1 MEILVGALAAV
12 SLGLGAALFF
22 ARKRGKGGEASALA
36 GSTLEGLRR
45 VGELVVLRAYWS
57 IPAVG
62 EDHIFGEVGRKF
74 LSWLWSQ
81 NKTIMI
87 FRFEIRF
94 KYDLRD
100 PKSVRIAPGDPGVL
114 EVSLGKPTHDIS
126 LADVRFWHTE
136 KGQLLDWLL
145 PRAVNV
151 FQSDMDDQTR
161 QKILEAAQESARKE
175 AEKHAEGLGPEA
187 RMSAEA
193 ILTALA
199 RSAGFASVRVVQPEA
214 LLAAK
219 TQAGGGA

>member
-1 MEILVGALAAV
+1 MEILVGVLIAAC
-12 SLGLGAALFF
+12 LGLGGALFLS
-22 ARKRGKGGEASALA
+22 RKRGKGGQAAALA
-36 GSTLEGLRR
+36 GSALEGLRR

-62 EDHIFGEVGRKF
+62 EDHIFGEVGKKF
-74 LSWLWSQ
+74 LGWLWSQ

-100 PKSVRIAPGDPGVL
+100 PASVKISPGDPGVL
-114 EVSLGKPTHDIS
+114 EVVLGKPAHDIS

-145 PRAVNV
+145 PRAVNI

-175 AEKHAEGLGPEA
+175 AEKHADGLGPEA
-187 RMSAEA
+187 RLSAEA

-199 RSAGFASVRVVQPEA
+199 RSAGFSGVRVLQPQGEPA
-214 LLAAK
+214 ALAAK
-219 TQAGGGA
+219 P

>member
-1 MEILVGALAAV
+1 MEILVGILLAL
-12 SLGLGAALFF
+12 SGGLGVALVL
-22 ARKRGKGGEASALA
+22 ARKKAAGGKAQALPGSA
-36 GSTLEGLRR
+36 LEGLRR
-45 VGELVVLRAYWS
+45 VGELVGLRAYWS
-57 IPAVG
+57 IPAIG

-100 PKSVRIAPGDPGVL
+100 PASVQVAPAEPGLL
-114 EVSLGKPTHDIS
+114 EVSLGKPSHEIS
-126 LADVRFWHTE
+126 LADVRFFHTE

-145 PRAVNV
+145 PRAVNI

-161 QKILEAAQESARKE
+161 QKILEAAQDSARKE
-175 AEKHAEGLGPEA
+175 AEKHAEQLDPEA
-187 RMSAEA
+187 RTSAEA

-199 RSAGFASVRVVQPEA
+199 RSAGFTDIRLLQRQPGERA
-214 LLAAK
+214 L
-219 TQAGGGA
+219 TPG